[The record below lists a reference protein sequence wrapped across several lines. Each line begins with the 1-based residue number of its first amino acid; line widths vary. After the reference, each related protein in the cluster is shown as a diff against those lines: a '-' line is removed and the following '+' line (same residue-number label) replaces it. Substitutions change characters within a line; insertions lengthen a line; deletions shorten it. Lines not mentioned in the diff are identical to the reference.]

1 MSKKS
6 TARND
11 INNSKHTKTKS
22 KTELK
27 LVKSKTSNRSYLKHS
42 DLRSSQFK
50 EFLEKASFFAKTNNI
65 DDYFSSGQIS
75 DNKNE
80 LARFFLEIVMGF
92 EKDEFVPC
100 IAINK
105 NFPDYIPQSEDYYP
119 WSLFVTESKNDVSE
133 IYQNK
138 ALPYLKSDSA
148 GKKNYVVIINFKRLG
163 IFDFTHEVKRYSF
176 DLMDIYKAFNKSLDE
191 EVLKQWKLFL
201 ENFGPN
207 SSEEKKKQRR
217 GDIVK
222 FAQPEEE
229 ILAFI
234 KRFGHTPE
242 FDKPIG
248 WDGKNFK
255 EVFKTKNLPFLTEE
269 KCHIGD
275 NEIASFEN
283 KLIWGDNLAVMR
295 SLPSESIDLIYID
308 PPFFS
313 GRNYN
318 CIFGDDDEARTFR
331 DIWDGGLPT
340 YLAWLNARLWEMKRL
355 LKPTGSLFVHLDW
368 HACHYVKCELDKV
381 FGYDNF
387 VNEII
392 WCYDVGGKG
401 RKFARKHDNIYWY
414 SKSKNY
420 FFNAKCAKEFGKPRK
435 TGKESKGG
443 RLGTDENGRPYQD
456 KIVRKTGKIYRYY
469 LDENKIPE
477 DWWTSIN
484 SIQSS
489 DKERIGYPTQK
500 PEALLERII
509 KACSNEGDVVADF
522 FSGGGTTA
530 AVAEKLGRRWIA
542 CDVSRIA
549 VSVARDRLQSIS
561 SKKAGIAPINKQAKY
576 GFEVQSHGAYEKTIV
591 QNLKDEDYLKF
602 ILQCYEATPKAIGQ
616 TIHGL
621 KNNKAICVAP
631 AKERLSVDLV
641 GDFYFE
647 LSDYKINSGIILSWG
662 WNKEVD
668 EYVRELK
675 DNHHNDNSPTIQ
687 LIQVKLVD
695 IDSHEFKEDNIR
707 FLNKPI
713 AVIRYHQSE
722 GLKFAFD
729 GTASQGRNDTDIH
742 CYQWDFNYKNRFVL
756 STKRKFDKS
765 KDKDG
770 DGNPLNDNRKTEH
783 KFPKEGKYK
792 VALRIIDKSGA
803 KAIDVQEIDTKSY
816 KKVA

>member
-1 MSKKS
+1 MSKRS
-6 TARND
+6 TARN
-11 INNSKHTKTKS
+11 ISNSKHTKTKN
-22 KTELK
+22 KTQLK
-27 LVKSKTSNRSYLKHS
+27 LIKPKTSNRANLKHS
-42 DLRSSQFK
+42 DLRLSQLK
-50 EFLEKASFFAKTNNI
+50 EFLEKDI
-65 DDYFSSGQIS
+65 IS
-75 DNKNE
+75 NQKQE

-100 IAINK
+100 TTVNK
-105 NFPDYIPQSEDYYP
+105 NFPDYIPQSEDYYS
-119 WSLFVTESKNDVSE
+119 WVLFITEIEDDFSE
-133 IYQNK
+133 VYKHK

-148 GKKNYVVIINFKRLG
+148 GKKKYAVITNFKKIK
-163 IFDFTHEVKRYSF
+163 IFDFIHEVKDYSF
-176 DLMDIYKAFNKSLDE
+176 DLTDICKTFNKDTSQDKE
-191 EVLKQWKLFL
+191 ILKQWKLFL
-201 ENFGPN
+201 EDFGPK

-217 GDIVK
+217 NDIIK
-222 FAQPEEE
+222 FTQPNEEK
-229 ILAFI
+229 LAYI

-275 NEIASFEN
+275 NEAKTINFEN

-318 CIFGDDDEARTFR
+318 CIFGDDDEKRTFR

-368 HACHYVKCELDKV
+368 HACHYVKCELDKI

-387 VNEII
+387 RNEII
-392 WCYDVGGKG
+392 WNYKG
-401 RKFARKHDNIYWY
+401 TTNSPHSFAKKHDSIYLY
-414 SKSKNY
+414 SLSKTYN
-420 FFNAKCAKEFGKPRK
+420 FNADDLRIPYEDENKFKQ
-435 TGKESKGG
+435 
-443 RLGTDENGRPYQD
+443 DENGKWFQRWNKNRNYYPKQILTEDGKYKILGKYQYD
-456 KIVRKTGKIYRYY
+456 VWN
-469 LDENKIPE
+469 DIPSMA
-477 DWWTSIN
+477 TSHG
-484 SIQSS
+484 
-489 DKERIGYPTQK
+489 KERIGYPTQK
-500 PEALLERII
+500 PEALMERII
-509 KACSNEGDVVADF
+509 KSCSNKGDIVADF

-530 AVAEKLGRRWIA
+530 AVAEKLSRRWIA

-549 VSVARDRLQSIS
+549 VSVARDRLQSVY
-561 SKKAGIAPINKQAKY
+561 SKQAGIKPINTQAKY
-576 GFEVQSHGAYEKTIV
+576 GFKVQSHGAYEKTIV

-602 ILQCYEATPKAIGQ
+602 ILQCYEAIPKAIGQ

-631 AKERLSVDLV
+631 AKRRLSIDLV
-641 GDFYFE
+641 EDFYFE
-647 LSDYKINSGIILSWG
+647 LSDHKINSGIILSWG
-662 WNKEVD
+662 WNREVE

-675 DNHHNDNSPTIQ
+675 DENHNDNSPTIQ
-687 LIQVKLVD
+687 LIQVRLVN

-722 GLKFAFD
+722 GLRFIFD
-729 GTASQGRNDTDIH
+729 GTASQGRNETDIH

-770 DGNPLNDNRKTEH
+770 DGNPLNDNRKIEH

-803 KAIDVQEIDTKSY
+803 KAVDIQEVDTKSY